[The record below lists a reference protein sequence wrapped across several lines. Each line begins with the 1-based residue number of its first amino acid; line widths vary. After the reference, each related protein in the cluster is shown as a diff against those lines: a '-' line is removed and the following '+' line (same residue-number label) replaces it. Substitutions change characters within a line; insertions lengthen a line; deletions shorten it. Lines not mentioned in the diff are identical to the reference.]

1 MACANCLPFSAS
13 KNNIIIIIIIII
25 IIVIVSGRAV
35 DLEWI
40 GRTLMSD
47 FIASIC
53 EHILTN
59 V

>member
-13 KNNIIIIIIIII
+13 KNNIIIIIIII

-47 FIASIC
+47 FIASIY